1 MLSIIVKNSEEEKK
15 DQFLQII
22 KETLE
27 KVINDGIDNKSIAAA
42 INLFEF
48 KFREAD
54 FGSYPKGLMYGTQS
68 YATWLYD
75 DSKPFVNLSFDVF
88 ESLKDKIGTDYYPQ
102 LVKKYLL
109 DNTHESMVILTPKP
123 GLTTKIEED
132 IKEELAN
139 YKASLSEEEINK

>member
-1 MLSIIVKNSEEEKK
+1 
-15 DQFLQII
+15 
-22 KETLE
+22 
-27 KVINDGIDNKSIAAA
+27 
-42 INLFEF
+42 
-48 KFREAD
+48 
-54 FGSYPKGLMYGTQS
+54 MYGTQS

-109 DNTHESMVILTPKP
+109 DNTHASMVILTPKP

-139 YKASLSEEEINK
+139 YKASLSEEEINKIIKDTKSLKKYQEESSSKEDMEKIPMLSIDDIDKKAKPLYERKEIEGFNLHIIMCY